1 MSDAIVEKTERDPF
15 EEFKAQMKALKEKL
29 QSPLRHVPIESASS
43 EPRARAYAESYP
55 EPPGKLSAKVE
66 RLENEIVELKNTI
79 AAQNAVIQQLE
90 QRLARLEAV

>member
-1 MSDAIVEKTERDPF
+1 MSDSILEKNEPTPF
-15 EEFKAQMKALKEKL
+15 EEFQARMKALREKFN
-29 QSPLRHVPIESASS
+29 SPPRHTQ
-43 EPRARAYAESYP
+43 YAESYP

-90 QRLARLEAV
+90 KRLAILEAA

>member
-1 MSDAIVEKTERDPF
+1 MSDAILEKTERDPF
-15 EEFKAQMKALKEKL
+15 EEFKAQMQALREKFN
-29 QSPLRHVPIESASS
+29 SPLSRTQC
-43 EPRARAYAESYP
+43 AESYP

-90 QRLARLEAV
+90 RRLAKLEAV